1 VPKSFSAVPRGGRP
15 AAAIGVVDDAHLDDT
30 LGAIGGERLSAAYL
44 RDERPQLT
52 GVGVLDPGG
61 HAARHLQVD
70 VHRFQ
75 PSLTRDSRLHA
86 TGPSFSRLSVQ
97 MVEGMLCQGFALMQ
111 LSNG

>member
-52 GVGVLDPGG
+52 GVGV
-61 HAARHLQVD
+61 
-70 VHRFQ
+70 
-75 PSLTRDSRLHA
+75 T
-86 TGPSFSRLSVQ
+86 
-97 MVEGMLCQGFALMQ
+97 
-111 LSNG
+111 